1 MLDNMKI
8 NYYLYDALFLCFF
21 YLYISAWFTDP
32 LIGLLESL
40 QYNIVQELMKPI
52 IEEETNLSHWGH

>member
-1 MLDNMKI
+1 MKI

-52 IEEETNLSHWGH
+52 IEEETNLSH